1 MTDFKEEIKETCEV
15 LGKEN
20 INCLIS
26 LFNETNGKP
35 PCVNKKRY
43 RANNPDQIPALDY
56 LEQSA
61 NLIKTKT
68 IETKQFY
75 HLCPYA
81 IPLIRE
87 QKAQK
92 LLQLMCKIYESFARF
107 YKERLDE
114 SVTRD
119 EILKAVDIPDEE
131 ALEALSYFQDTHSV
145 WGGWGKG
152 FPYEEDSH
160 INISEDVLLKESF
173 LEVLTDY
180 YHWHFINQNN
190 ENSKD
195 HIKKEISPPKI
206 KIEDKKTG
214 RPSLKEKIIAAYEF
228 LKKEGS
234 IDYSKT
240 LKSHTEIIQK
250 TVQALNPEITDT
262 TGMAHEAIRRAVGEN
277 FKTDKTNL

>member
-1 MTDFKEEIKETCEV
+1 MADFKEEIKETSEV
-15 LGKEN
+15 LEKEN

-26 LFNETNGKP
+26 LFNEIDGKP

-43 RANNPDQIPALDY
+43 RANNPDQIPILDY

-61 NLIKTKT
+61 HLITIKT

-75 HLCPYA
+75 HLRPYA
-81 IPLIRE
+81 IPLIKQ
-87 QKAQK
+87 QKAKK
-92 LLQLMCKIYESFARF
+92 LLQLMCKLYESFAAF

-119 EILKAVDIPDEE
+119 EILKTIDAPEE
-131 ALEALSYFQDTHSV
+131 EILEALSYFQDTHSV

-152 FPYEEDSH
+152 FPYEEGSH

-180 YHWHFINQNN
+180 YRWHFINQND
-190 ENSKD
+190 ENSKE

-206 KIEDKKTG
+206 PIKDKKTG

-262 TGMAHEAIRRAVGEN
+262 AGMAHEAIRRAIGEN